1 MKTQFKRDE
10 KEMERRNKN
19 EGRGSDLLVD
29 RIFERLARVTTRPL
43 PIVCTR
49 RKTDSLGLIYHA
61 NRHLS
66 RLESFLNSSTYLLVH
81 SCPPPHFSTT
91 SYLVYLTGLPTYLS
105 ILFTLSTYLTYLLT
119 SPRELALKP
128 HPLVITLGTICH
140 RPAA

>member
-1 MKTQFKRDE
+1 
-10 KEMERRNKN
+10 MERRNKN

-29 RIFERLARVTTRPL
+29 RIFERLARVTTRPF
-43 PIVCTR
+43 PIICTR

-66 RLESFLNSSTYLLVH
+66 RLESFLNSSTYSFTH
-81 SCPPPHFSTT
+81 APPPLFHYLSTLFT
-91 SYLVYLTGLPTYLS
+91 LPTYLS

>member
-1 MKTQFKRDE
+1 MG
-10 KEMERRNKN
+10 RRNKN

-66 RLESFLNSSTYLLVH
+66 RLESFLNSLLESTYSFTHVPSPTFPL
-81 SCPPPHFSTT
+81 P
-91 SYLVYLTGLPTYLS
+91 SYLVC
-105 ILFTLSTYLTYLLT
+105 LTYL
-119 SPRELALKP
+119 P
-128 HPLVITLGTICH
+128 
-140 RPAA
+140 